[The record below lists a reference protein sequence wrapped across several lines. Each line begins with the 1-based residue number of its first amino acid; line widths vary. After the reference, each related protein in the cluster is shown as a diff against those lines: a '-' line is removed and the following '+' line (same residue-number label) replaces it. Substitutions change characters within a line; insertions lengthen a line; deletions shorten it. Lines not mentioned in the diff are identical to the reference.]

1 MYNYPGITSQ
11 CPGFRKDDSHVDGSV
26 PYLGF
31 RNSLYLRKTKTLVLH
46 FKVWPSISENVIVWK
61 GQDY

>member
-46 FKVWPSISENVIVWK
+46 FQVCPSISENVIVWK
-61 GQDY
+61 GHDY